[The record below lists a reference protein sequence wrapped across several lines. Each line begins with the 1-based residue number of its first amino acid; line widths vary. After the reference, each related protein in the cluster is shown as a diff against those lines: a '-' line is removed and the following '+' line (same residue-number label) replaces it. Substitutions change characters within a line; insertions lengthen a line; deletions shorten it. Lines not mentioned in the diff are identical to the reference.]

1 MKFKFNKCAVLKV
14 KTGKQASCEGIDI
27 GDSIVI
33 EEVDEEG
40 CKCLKLQRD
49 ITFAKSMSK
58 KGSK

>member
-1 MKFKFNKCAVLKV
+1 MKKE
-14 KTGKQASCEGIDI
+14 KQVSFEGIDI

-40 CKCLKLQRD
+40 CKCLKLQRG